1 LTAIDAPD
9 CLDGRDGYRPGRGAV
24 EAVRDL
30 PFDRQYGRYGS
41 LVEADIQGFFDQRD
55 HAWLLDMLR
64 RRLDDRALL
73 KRIRTWVKAGVLETD
88 GPVIHPET
96 GTPQGGTGSPVLAP
110 GSLHEAL
117 DLWFDKVVKAHGRG
131 EARLCRSADDW
142 VCAFRSRDDAAR
154 FSRVLPKRLKQG
166 NLQGAT
172 EQTSLRRC
180 SRFHPSM
187 KPRVTLLGCA
197 CAWMPERHGVP
208 RVMRRTARTKLQAAC
223 QRLTVWIKRSR
234 HLLERACF
242 QRLHAR

>member
-1 LTAIDAPD
+1 
-9 CLDGRDGYRPGRGAV
+9 V
-24 EAVRDL
+24 
-30 PFDRQYGRYGS
+30 
-41 LVEADIQGFFDQRD
+41 
-55 HAWLLDMLR
+55 
-64 RRLDDRALL
+64 
-73 KRIRTWVKAGVLETD
+73 
-88 GPVIHPET
+88 
-96 GTPQGGTGSPVLAP
+96 SPVLAP

-117 DLWFDKVVKAHGRG
+117 DLWLDKVVKAHGRG

-142 VCAFRSRDDAAR
+142 VCAFRSREDAER
-154 FSRVLPKRLKQG
+154 FDRVLPKRLKQC

-180 SRFHPSM
+180 RRFHPSM
-187 KPRVTLLGCA
+187 QQRVTFLGCA
-197 CAWMPERHGVP
+197 CAWLPERHGVP